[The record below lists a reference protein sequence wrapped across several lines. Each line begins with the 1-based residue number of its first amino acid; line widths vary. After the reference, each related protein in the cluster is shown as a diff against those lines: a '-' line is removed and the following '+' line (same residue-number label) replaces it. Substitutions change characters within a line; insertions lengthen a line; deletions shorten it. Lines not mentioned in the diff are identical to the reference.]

1 MSDQFKKERI
11 NMGKRKEY
19 PRILLH
25 CVVLQHFLVFIL
37 SIKAPIVAHM
47 LMLKSYL
54 FLVWETHVMQ

>member
-25 CVVLQHFLVFIL
+25 CVVLQHFLVSIL

-54 FLVWETHVMQ
+54 FLV